1 MSLNL
6 SALFPSF
13 QIYSEK
19 PNNISTDLFIFQE
32 RASSTYI
39 SISKEE
45 VSSRDYALLS
55 TVFKEFE
62 KSRDVIENPVQIE
75 WLRYLDGHGHAPTQ
89 NELEVRI
96 IHLTFSNNQWEMDS
110 LKEAVKAFFGE
121 EMLLLSCTNN
131 LALLIEKKSTYRYGI
146 EDFTS
151 FTAVLE
157 SDFFMKPKVFVGKF
171 HSSDSK
177 YPSKF
182 KAESIYF
189 SKGIIE
195 LPKERIYTME
205 KIFPFILIDSLSKTT
220 KNTISHEILEPIE
233 QDTEL
238 LKTVRYFFESG
249 FNSSITSEKLHIHRN
264 TLNYRLTKFQD
275 ITGISVRNFDGALI
289 AYFASLLSVK

>member
-13 QIYSEK
+13 QIYSER
-19 PNNISTDLFIFQE
+19 PNHISTDSFIFQE
-32 RASSTYI
+32 RTSSTWI

-62 KSRDVIENPVQIE
+62 KSRDVSENPVQIE
-75 WLRYLDGHGHAPTQ
+75 WLRYLNGHGHAPTK
-89 NELEVRI
+89 NELEVRT
-96 IHLTFSNNQWEMDS
+96 IHLTFPNNHWEVDS

-131 LALLIEKKSTYRYGI
+131 LALLIEKKSTYRYEI

-157 SDFFMKPKVFVGKF
+157 SDFFMKPKIFVGKF
-171 HSSDSK
+171 HSSDSE
-177 YPSKF
+177 YPLKF

-189 SKGIIE
+189 SKGLIE
-195 LPKERIYTME
+195 LPKERIYTTE
-205 KIFPFILIDSLSKTT
+205 QVFPFLLIDSLSKTT

-233 QDTEL
+233 KDTEL
-238 LKTVRYFFESG
+238 LKTVRYYFESG

-275 ITGISVRNFDGALI
+275 ITGISVRNFDGALV